1 LDRDD
6 IHYLSEMM
14 NFPGVLHGDPEVMEK
29 ITAARTKGKPIDG
42 HAPGLRGDEA
52 RKYAGAGHA
61 GELVIST
68 DHECFTREEAL
79 DKLDCGMKI
88 IIREGSAARNFDA
101 LISLLADHPDEMMF
115 CSDDKHPDSLVEGHI
130 NVLARRAVQQGLP
143 LFAVLK
149 AACLNPV
156 RHYQLPVGLLQ
167 EGDSADFVLVKDLSS
182 FQVLQT
188 YIDGIEVAAEGK
200 TAIERVAVTAVNH
213 FVSLPKTPSDFA
225 LPATG
230 SGALRVIRALDGEL
244 ITEAESAAPRIVGGK
259 LMADP
264 HRDLLKMAVINR
276 YSPAPVAMA
285 FIRGFGLREGALASS
300 VAHDSHNLIA
310 VGTEDAYLCE
320 AVNLLI
326 AQQGGICVVGP
337 AENAVLPL
345 QVAGLMSAE
354 DGYEVAAQYS
364 ELDAMVKRMGS
375 PLRAPFMTLSF
386 MALLVIPRLKLS
398 DQGLF
403 DGEKFAFTTPQEG
416 SPS

>member
-1 LDRDD
+1 
-6 IHYLSEMM
+6 
-14 NFPGVLHGDPEVMEK
+14 
-29 ITAARTKGKPIDG
+29 
-42 HAPGLRGDEA
+42 
-52 RKYAGAGHA
+52 
-61 GELVIST
+61 
-68 DHECFTREEAL
+68 
-79 DKLDCGMKI
+79 
-88 IIREGSAARNFDA
+88 
-101 LISLLADHPDEMMF
+101 
-115 CSDDKHPDSLVEGHI
+115 
-130 NVLARRAVQQGLP
+130 
-143 LFAVLK
+143 
-149 AACLNPV
+149 
-156 RHYQLPVGLLQ
+156 
-167 EGDSADFVLVKDLSS
+167 
-182 FQVLQT
+182 
-188 YIDGIEVAAEGK
+188 
-200 TAIERVAVTAVNH
+200 
-213 FVSLPKTPSDFA
+213 
-225 LPATG
+225 
-230 SGALRVIRALDGEL
+230 ALDGEL

-375 PLRAPFMTLSF
+375 PLRAPFMTLS
-386 MALLVIPRLKLS
+386 
-398 DQGLF
+398 
-403 DGEKFAFTTPQEG
+403 
-416 SPS
+416 